1 MKKITLLL
9 FLLLSG
15 CAIDLTPSYTST
27 ASNVQTIDRN
37 YDAVWSKL
45 VDFLANEGIAIK
57 ILDKESGL
65 MVSEIYSF
73 KNSYTRVGKEGN
85 LENPAA
91 YVVIGNLKGGF
102 GNRLEPHRIDGNFNV
117 RVKRVGEG
125 QTEITVNLVNLI
137 STYQNPPNVGG
148 GVINIGIK
156 TTGSFEQK
164 ILNYLK

>member
-1 MKKITLLL
+1 MFIILSL
-9 FLLLSG
+9 FLWG

-27 ASNVQTIDRN
+27 ASKVQTIERN

-45 VDFLANEGIAIK
+45 VDFLANEGIAVK

-65 MVSEIYSF
+65 MVSEVYSF
-73 KNSYTRVGKEGN
+73 KNTYTRVGKDGK
-85 LENPAA
+85 LENTQA
-91 YVVIGNLKGGF
+91 YVVIGDLKGGF

-117 RVKRVGEG
+117 RVKRVGDE
-125 QTEITVNLVNLI
+125 QTEITVNLVNLV

-148 GVINIGIK
+148 GIINIGIK
-156 TTGSFEQK
+156 TTGSFEEK

>member
-1 MKKITLLL
+1 MKNKFIILLIL
-9 FLLLSG
+9 ISG
-15 CAIDLTPSYTST
+15 CAINLTPNYTST
-27 ASNVQTIDRN
+27 TSNVQTIDRS

-65 MVSEIYSF
+65 MVSEVYSF
-73 KNSYTRVGKEGN
+73 KNTYTRLNKDGK

-117 RVKRVGEG
+117 RVKRVGDG
-125 QTEITVNLVNLI
+125 QTEITVNLVNLV

-164 ILNYLK
+164 ILQYLK